1 MRTGQACFKQSGES
15 GDAAGSD
22 LLMSEPNVTTKEAD
36 APEIEITPAMIE
48 AGVEAFCAFD
58 RFYDTRA
65 EIVAGVFRAMEA
77 ARSSPGD
84 LEKSPKA
91 GR

>member
-1 MRTGQACFKQSGES
+1 MTAKIDGFLDEVRRLPRFV
-15 GDAAGSD
+15 AAGSPIA
-22 LLMSEPNVTTKEAD
+22 LSAA
-36 APEIEITPAMIE
+36 APEIEVTPAMIE